1 MTARR
6 ALIRDSADGRVKEL
20 PVGDTLVGAS
30 GGGGGN
36 AERVEVD
43 FGVGSNYVEATVP
56 AAWVTSTSKIVCS
69 PAPPSTADHDPEDS
83 LLEGITASVLSII
96 NGVSFKIGVSAPNG
110 TWGRYNIDCIG
121 V

>member
-1 MTARR
+1 MTVRR

-20 PVGDTLVGAS
+20 PVGDTLAGAS
-30 GGGGGN
+30 GGGGSGN

-43 FGVGSNYVEATVP
+43 FGAGSNYTEATVP
-56 AAWVTSTSKIVCS
+56 A
-69 PAPPSTADHDPEDS
+69 PSTADHDPEDA
-83 LLEGITASVLSII
+83 LLEGITAAVLSIT
-96 NGVSFKIGVSAPNG
+96 NGVSFKIGVSAPDG

>member
-1 MTARR
+1 MTVRR
-6 ALIRDSADGRVKEL
+6 ALIRDGADGRVKEL
-20 PVGDTLVGAS
+20 PVGDTLAGAS

-36 AERVEVD
+36 STRVEVS

-56 AAWVTSTSKIVCS
+56 ATWVTTTSRIVCS
-69 PAPPSTADHDPEDS
+69 PAPPSTTDHDPEDA
-83 LLEGITASVLSII
+83 LLEGITAAVLLIT
-96 NGVSFKIGVSAPNG
+96 NGVSFKIGVSAPDG